1 MVFDPPYRK
10 NKVDFLFFD
19 RLRRKTY
26 RLRHKYCIFHFNQY
40 NEIKGNERR
49 GCI

>member
-1 MVFDPPYRK
+1 MLSIEK
-10 NKVDFLFFD
+10 KWIFLLLD
-19 RLRRKTY
+19 RLHRKTY